1 MNRNRNIQFNIRL
14 TEKELEAFEKKRKAS
29 GLSKT
34 DLFVKLIND
43 CNIKVYRF
51 DDEVKAIVHE
61 LRKIGVNLNQ
71 VAYLVNIM
79 QDGLAV
85 REVKHMHGSFCEAM
99 DRLSAFLDKPLTED
113 RCPSEM

>member
-14 TEKELEAFEKKRKAS
+14 TEKELAAFERKRAIS

-34 DLFVKLIND
+34 DFFVKLIRS

-51 DDEVKAIVHE
+51 DDEVKAIMHE
-61 LRKIGVNLNQ
+61 LRRIGVNLNQ

-79 QDGLAV
+79 QDGEALKEL
-85 REVKHMHGSFCEAM
+85 RRMQESFCIAM
-99 DRLSAFLDKPLTED
+99 DRLSKFLDKPLVEG
-113 RCPSEM
+113 

>member
-14 TEKELEAFEKKRKAS
+14 TEKELAAFERKRAIS

-34 DLFVKLIND
+34 DFFMKLVRGS
-43 CNIKVYRF
+43 NIRVYRF
-51 DDEVKAIVHE
+51 DNEVKAVMHE

-79 QDGLAV
+79 QDGQALKELRNMQV
-85 REVKHMHGSFCEAM
+85 SFCIAM
-99 DRLSAFLDKPLTED
+99 DRLSKFLDKPLVEG
-113 RCPSEM
+113 